1 MGMKLKKPANPV
13 WTLLQRR
20 YLILKTI
27 PLTVLSRRNFTVPY
41 TVAAQLTFVLNN
53 LLLTC

>member
-1 MGMKLKKPANPV
+1 MKLKKPANPV

-27 PLTVLSRRNFTVPY
+27 PLTVLSKKNF
-41 TVAAQLTFVLNN
+41 AAPEDTLGL
-53 LLLTC
+53 CKEE